1 VTIAASA
8 TWYVARSGGMLAYL
22 LVSASVVVGL
32 LMSGRAKLKRWPRFA
47 LEDVHRFLG
56 ILAGAFIVVHG
67 GALLLDGFLPFTL
80 GQLLVPG
87 TAPYR
92 PLAVALGVVAAE
104 LLAALAVTNLFRK
117 RLPHHLWRRVH
128 MLNFAVWALALVHG
142 LTAGTDALTTWALLL
157 YAGSAW
163 LVFALLVHRVSLDWG
178 TAATT
183 LRKEKQWQ

>member
-1 VTIAASA
+1 VTIAATT

-47 LEDVHRFLG
+47 LEDMHRFLG

-67 GALLLDGFLPFTL
+67 GALLLDGFLPFSL

-87 TAPYR
+87 TASYR
-92 PLAVALGVVAAE
+92 PLAVAFGVVAAE
-104 LLAALAVTNLFRK
+104 LLAALALTNHFRK
-117 RLPHHLWRRVH
+117 KIPHDLWRRAH
-128 MLNFAVWALALVHG
+128 MLNFAVWVLALVHG
-142 LTAGTDALTTWALLL
+142 LTAGTDTLTTWALLL

-163 LVFALLVHRVSLDWG
+163 IVLALLVHRVSLSWG
-178 TAATT
+178 TPATP
-183 LRKEKQWQ
+183 LRREKQWQ

>member
-1 VTIAASA
+1 
-8 TWYVARSGGMLAYL
+8 MLAYL

-87 TAPYR
+87 TAPW
-92 PLAVALGVVAAE
+92 
-104 LLAALAVTNLFRK
+104 F
-117 RLPHHLWRRVH
+117 
-128 MLNFAVWALALVHG
+128 
-142 LTAGTDALTTWALLL
+142 
-157 YAGSAW
+157 
-163 LVFALLVHRVSLDWG
+163 VFALFRAPACLWTGARQRLP
-178 TAATT
+178 
-183 LRKEKQWQ
+183 